1 MAVEADICDPVF
13 ELYFLFFAKMLKNSS
28 NLVLLE
34 SAG

>member
-1 MAVEADICDPVF
+1 MAVEADTCDPVF

-28 NLVLLE
+28 DLVLLG